1 MSNEY
6 MQHSQCQTCF
16 VDYSINHESMQNI
29 DTYRSE
35 ERLLVARLE
44 RCRLLL
50 ACIGYADDRIRDSE
64 DDNPEPIAR
73 LQCPDL
79 LCKRLEKYTT
89 RSNLMFGV
97 MKCAPSV
104 RKYLHEL
111 IDLLIHSN
119 ARVTEELNGL
129 LSPLSQL
136 KRPAQ
141 GKIGIGAQ
149 EIFNMRY
156 ANTSRQTL
164 FSVAGS
170 LASEGGLISLSE
182 PLKVKAAS
190 NIDDPF
196 VEAVIRPT
204 TYTFQ
209 PEKSTDMLANDSRWT
224 STESAPLMP
233 SDEIQW
239 LPRKRPLRCLR
250 ATLGGHPMSQ
260 RC

>member
-16 VDYSINHESMQNI
+16 VDYSINHELMQNI

-79 LCKRLEKYTT
+79 LCKRLEQYTT

-111 IDLLIHSN
+111 IDLS
-119 ARVTEELNGL
+119 
-129 LSPLSQL
+129 
-136 KRPAQ
+136 
-141 GKIGIGAQ
+141 GITVKTG
-149 EIFNMRY
+149 R
-156 ANTSRQTL
+156 TSRRKHM
-164 FSVAGS
+164 FSAG
-170 LASEGGLISLSE
+170 LY
-182 PLKVKAAS
+182 
-190 NIDDPF
+190 
-196 VEAVIRPT
+196 IRMR
-204 TYTFQ
+204 
-209 PEKSTDMLANDSRWT
+209 E
-224 STESAPLMP
+224 
-233 SDEIQW
+233 
-239 LPRKRPLRCLR
+239 LRR
-250 ATLGGHPMSQ
+250 S
-260 RC
+260 

>member
-73 LQCPDL
+73 LQYVRRYEMCPFCQEVFTRVDRFVRHN
-79 LCKRLEKYTT
+79 CKDK
-89 RSNLMFGV
+89 SNKPKETYV
-97 MKCAPSV
+97 Q
-104 RKYLHEL
+104 RR
-111 IDLLIHSN
+111 LIHSN

-182 PLKVKAAS
+182 PLKVKAAT
-190 NIDDPF
+190 
-196 VEAVIRPT
+196 R
-204 TYTFQ
+204 
-209 PEKSTDMLANDSRWT
+209 EKHRHAGERQSMD
-224 STESAPLMP
+224 
-233 SDEIQW
+233 I
-239 LPRKRPLRCLR
+239 
-250 ATLGGHPMSQ
+250 H
-260 RC
+260 